1 MPTRSPADSTWPLR
15 WDLLQRYRLIEI
27 IALWEGRLTTNHL
40 CETFG
45 IGRQQASKDLNDYLA
60 TIGAGNLVYD
70 KQAKGYRPTEA
81 FTPKVTSGV
90 ADEYLHLLSRN
101 HELQQTFEQ
110 LPLQAANSDVVQVPL
125 RNVKPEV
132 IRALVMAARSGR
144 RVEVDYVSLQNP
156 SREGRIIAPHTLVY
170 AGSRWHVRAF
180 CEKNGDFRDFVL
192 SRFRGTPT
200 IEGAA
205 NSQITDDKRWNHKI
219 TLKVIPDQ
227 RLTKEQRKV
236 IEQDYGMLRGS
247 LRVTTRAALAQY
259 VLQALRIDPHVIH
272 AKAEAQQIVVENLE
286 EVRPWLFG

>member
-1 MPTRSPADSTWPLR
+1 MSTRSPADPTWPLR

-45 IGRQQASKDLNDYLA
+45 IGRQQASKDLNDYLG

-81 FTPKVTSGV
+81 FAPKVTSGV
-90 ADEYLHLLSRN
+90 ADEYLHLLNRN
-101 HELQQTFEQ
+101 QELNQTFEQ
-110 LPLQAANSDVVQVPL
+110 LPLQTANTDVVQVPL

-132 IRALVMAARSGR
+132 IRALVMAARNGR

-180 CEKNGDFRDFVL
+180 CEKNRDFRDFVL
-192 SRFRGTPT
+192 SRFRGTPA
-200 IEGAA
+200 IEGPAE
-205 NSQITDDKRWNHKI
+205 SRIEDDKRWLHRI
-219 TLKVIPDQ
+219 TLKVTPDQ
-227 RLTKEQRKV
+227 RLSKEQRKV
-236 IEQDYGMLRGS
+236 IEQDYGMVRGALRIS
-247 LRVTTRAALAQY
+247 TRAALAQY
-259 VLQALRIDPHVIH
+259 VLQALRIDPHVIN
-272 AKAEAQQIVVENLE
+272 AKAEAQQIVVENLS